1 MNQNK
6 DFFIFIRY
14 YTITVLSIIALS
26 SCKLFRE
33 VSKSDKQVSSDSTH
47 VTSNL
52 IDKSSI
58 DTSKTKRNET
68 STKETVYYPQPIYIQ
83 GKDGETKT
91 IFVPQSIKETGSKSE
106 EINNAI
112 FENYKQHIQDSLRI
126 SELERQQIKQTETK
140 GSVLSLGELIG
151 LALIGLVIIGMAVM
165 VIYLKNHMTSIRQ
178 LLQK

>member
-1 MNQNK
+1 MNPNK
-6 DFFIFIRY
+6 GFFIIIRY
-14 YTITVLSIIALS
+14 FVITVLCIIALS

-33 VSKSDKQVSSDSTH
+33 VSKNEKQVSGDSTH

-52 IDKSSI
+52 IDKNSV

-91 IFVPQSIKETGSKSE
+91 VFVPQSVKETGSKSE

-112 FENYKQHIQDSLRI
+112 FENYKQHIEDSLRI
-126 SELERQQIKQTETK
+126 SELERQQTKQTEIK
-140 GSVLSLGELIG
+140 GSILSFGESLGLV
-151 LALIGLVIIGMAVM
+151 LIGLVIIGMVIM
-165 VIYLKNHMTSIRQ
+165 VIYLKNHMTSIKQ
-178 LLQK
+178 LLSK